1 MKKTRADSLYQPRQ
15 GGNSDAL
22 AASFAEG
29 ARSAGHT
36 VSHCSLRDKSLHFCL
51 GCLSC
56 QETPGC
62 VLQDDMAEILSQ
74 MRTADVLVFATPIYF
89 YEMSGQMKTLLDR
102 TNPSFSGEYAFRAV
116 YLLAAA
122 AEAAPPGCG
131 WCAPRSGGLACLF
144 SQGHPARGCLRLRRH
159 RGWRDTGFS
168 RPVPGPRH
176 GGRSMRWAFFLAAL
190 FLCLSGCSGPGCTCG
205 TARNISNHGGLS
217 YAYPMPRRP
226 RRRVSC
232 HPAGQPNTRALV
244 RQLPMT
250 LTLAELNGNE
260 KYARLPEAL
269 PH

>member
-1 MKKTRADSLYQPRQ
+1 MKKRVLILSTSPRQ

-102 TNPSFSGEYAFRAV
+102 TNPLICGEYAFRAV

-122 AEAAPPGCG
+122 GEIQDSPA
-131 WCAPRSGGLACLF
+131 L
-144 SQGHPARGCLRLRRH
+144 SQARAMG
-159 RGWRDTGFS
+159 
-168 RPVPGPRH
+168 
-176 GGRSMRWAFFLAAL
+176 AAL
-190 FLCLSGCSGPGCTCG
+190 
-205 TARNISNHGGLS
+205 
-217 YAYPMPRRP
+217 
-226 RRRVSC
+226 
-232 HPAGQPNTRALV
+232 
-244 RQLPMT
+244 
-250 LTLAELNGNE
+250 
-260 KYARLPEAL
+260 
-269 PH
+269 

>member
-1 MKKTRADSLYQPRQ
+1 MKKRVLILSTSPRQ

-102 TNPSFSGEYAFRAV
+102 TNPLFSGEYAFRAV

-122 AEAAPPGCG
+122 AEAAPQAVDGALHGLEGWLACFPKATLQGVVCGCG
-131 WCAPRSGGLACLF
+131 VTGAGEIQDSPAQSIRGQSRGTEQDRAERQCSDSSKDGFHKRS
-144 SQGHPARGCLRLRRH
+144 PLRLVLVGFLTIKWLRRIFLLYH
-159 RGWRDTGFS
+159 RRK
-168 RPVPGPRH
+168 
-176 GGRSMRWAFFLAAL
+176 
-190 FLCLSGCSGPGCTCG
+190 
-205 TARNISNHGGLS
+205 RN
-217 YAYPMPRRP
+217 A
-226 RRRVSC
+226 
-232 HPAGQPNTRALV
+232 
-244 RQLPMT
+244 
-250 LTLAELNGNE
+250 
-260 KYARLPEAL
+260 K
-269 PH
+269 

>member
-1 MKKTRADSLYQPRQ
+1 MKKRVLILSTSPRQ

-102 TNPSFSGEYAFRAV
+102 TNPLFSGEYASGQFIFWPRLQRQLPRLWMVRSTVWRAGLPV
-116 YLLAAA
+116 FPRPPCKGLSAAA
-122 AEAAPPGCG
+122 ASPGLERYRILPPCPRPAPWGPLYEMGVLPGG
-131 WCAPRSGGLACLF
+131 
-144 SQGHPARGCLRLRRH
+144 
-159 RGWRDTGFS
+159 
-168 RPVPGPRH
+168 PVP
-176 GGRSMRWAFFLAAL
+176 
-190 FLCLSGCSGPGCTCG
+190 LSVRLQRAGCTCG

-232 HPAGQPNTRALV
+232 HPAGQPKYTRLGPPAAHDPYTGGTQWK
-244 RQLPMT
+244 REIRPPAGGT
-250 LTLAELNGNE
+250 
-260 KYARLPEAL
+260 

>member
-1 MKKTRADSLYQPRQ
+1 MKKRVLILSTSPRQ

-102 TNPSFSGEYAFRAV
+102 TNPLFSGEYAFRAV

-122 AEAAPPGCG
+122 AEAAPQAVDGALHGLEGWLACFPKATLQGVVCGCG
-131 WCAPRSGGLACLF
+131 VTGAGEIQDS
-144 SQGHPARGCLRLRRH
+144 PAL
-159 RGWRDTGFS
+159 S
-168 RPVPGPRH
+168 RPAPW
-176 GGRSMRWAFFLAAL
+176 GRSMRWAFFLAAL
-190 FLCLSGCSGPGCTCG
+190 SSVVRLQRPAALRNCQKHFQPWRALLCLPYASPSTAQSILSPCG
-205 TARNISNHGGLS
+205 TAQVHAPWS
-217 YAYPMPRRP
+217 A
-226 RRRVSC
+226 SC
-232 HPAGQPNTRALV
+232 P
-244 RQLPMT
+244 
-250 LTLAELNGNE
+250 
-260 KYARLPEAL
+260 
-269 PH
+269 

>member
-1 MKKTRADSLYQPRQ
+1 MKKRVLILSTSPRQ

-102 TNPSFSGEYAFRAV
+102 TNPLFSGEYAFRAV

-122 AEAAPPGCG
+122 AEAAAQAGDGALHGRAGWLACFPKATLQGVVCGCG
-131 WCAPRSGGLACLF
+131 VTGAGEIQDSPAL
-144 SQGHPARGCLRLRRH
+144 SQARAMG
-159 RGWRDTGFS
+159 
-168 RPVPGPRH
+168 
-176 GGRSMRWAFFLAAL
+176 AAL
-190 FLCLSGCSGPGCTCG
+190 
-205 TARNISNHGGLS
+205 
-217 YAYPMPRRP
+217 
-226 RRRVSC
+226 
-232 HPAGQPNTRALV
+232 
-244 RQLPMT
+244 
-250 LTLAELNGNE
+250 
-260 KYARLPEAL
+260 
-269 PH
+269 

>member
-1 MKKTRADSLYQPRQ
+1 MKKRVLILSTSPRQ
-15 GGNSDAL
+15 GSNSDAL

-102 TNPSFSGEYAFRAV
+102 TNPLFSGEYAFRAV

-122 AEAAPPGCG
+122 AEAAPQAVDGALHGLEGWLACFPKATLQGVVCGCG
-131 WCAPRSGGLACLF
+131 VTGAGEIQDSPALSQARAMGPLYEMGVLPGG
-144 SQGHPARGCLRLRRH
+144 
-159 RGWRDTGFS
+159 
-168 RPVPGPRH
+168 PVP
-176 GGRSMRWAFFLAAL
+176 
-190 FLCLSGCSGPGCTCG
+190 LSVRLQRAGCTCG

-226 RRRVSC
+226 RRRVSLSPC
-232 HPAGQPNTRALV
+232 GTAQVHAPWSASCP
-244 RQLPMT
+244 
-250 LTLAELNGNE
+250 
-260 KYARLPEAL
+260 
-269 PH
+269 